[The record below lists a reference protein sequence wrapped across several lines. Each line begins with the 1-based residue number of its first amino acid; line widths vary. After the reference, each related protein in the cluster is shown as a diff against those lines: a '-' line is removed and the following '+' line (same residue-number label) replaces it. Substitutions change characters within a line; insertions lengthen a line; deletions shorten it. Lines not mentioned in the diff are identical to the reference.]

1 MAPSGL
7 LQAVFAD
14 LWSRGGQSL
23 EGAWYETVVYHKR
36 KLGGGGRGGKEALK
50 ELGGGVEVEF
60 IMTYAQHLV
69 VLVWHLKTWSDRKKI
84 VGELREMLS
93 NGGRKAQ
100 AG

>member
-1 MAPSGL
+1 M
-7 LQAVFAD
+7 
-14 LWSRGGQSL
+14 
-23 EGAWYETVVYHKR
+23 EGEVGKR
-36 KLGGGGRGGKEALK
+36 HLRSW
-50 ELGGGVEVEF
+50 GGVEVEF

-69 VLVWHLKTWSDRKKI
+69 VVVWHLKTWSDRKKT